1 MHKLMSNLNPVDK
14 EFVDNLSDLSKRLY
28 KLETN
33 RQPYQGDWWEAS
45 DEITIVSTTPRVFS
59 FTNGINPKDLFSLG
73 DPVRWKEDN
82 GAYQYG
88 YIFELTTIDFTVVND
103 NFNTSPTAVIS
114 NLARGVVR
122 TPIGHPKRFHNQ
134 SLQSNGDF
142 TVTPGSVTAGKVGVD
157 WWMDGAVLNI
167 IGTCLGTGN
176 QSITTN
182 GAATF
187 SLSMRMPFLRL
198 RNDPNVVGYVN
209 ISTPKPLI
217 VNQGLEAHGQCYFTT
232 FVSAGVFTLGM
243 IFQRYNFTSWGSSTY
258 DVDFDIKGVPYNL
271 T

>member
-1 MHKLMSNLNPVDK
+1 MNNLNPVDK
-14 EFVDNLSDLSKRLY
+14 EFTDYLNDLNKRLY

-59 FTNGINPKDLFSLG
+59 FTNGLNPKDLFSLG
-73 DPVRWKEDN
+73 DPVRWKEDG

-88 YIFELTTIDFTVVND
+88 YIFELTTVDFTVSND
-103 NFNTSPTAVIS
+103 NFSTSPSAVIS

-134 SLQSNGDF
+134 ILQSNSDF
-142 TVTPGSVTAGKVGVD
+142 TVSSGSVTAGKVGVD

-167 IGTCLGTGN
+167 IGTTLGTGN
-176 QSITTN
+176 QPITTS

-187 SLSMRMPFLRL
+187 NITMRMPFLRL

-209 ISTPKPLI
+209 ISTPHPLI
-217 VNQGLEAHGQCYFTT
+217 VNQGLEAHGQTNFTT
-232 FVSAGVFTLGM
+232 QFSAGVFTLCL
-243 IFQRYNFTSWGSSTY
+243 ILQRTGLASWGSATY
-258 DVDFDIKGVPYNL
+258 DIDCDLRGVPYNL

>member
-1 MHKLMSNLNPVDK
+1 MDNLNPVDK
-14 EFVDNLSDLSKRLY
+14 EFTDYLNDLNKRLY

-45 DEITIVSTTPRVFS
+45 DEITIISTTPRVFS
-59 FTNGINPKDLFSLG
+59 FTNGLNPKDLFSLG
-73 DPVRWKEDN
+73 DPVRWKEDG

-88 YIFELTTIDFTVVND
+88 YIFELTTVDFTVAND
-103 NFNTSPTAVIS
+103 NFSTSPTAVIS

-134 SLQSNGDF
+134 ILQSNSDF
-142 TVTPGSVTAGKVGVD
+142 TVSSGSVTAGKVGVD

-167 IGTCLGTGN
+167 IGTTLGTGN

-182 GAATF
+182 AVASFNVTG
-187 SLSMRMPFLRL
+187 RMPFLRL

-209 ISTPKPLI
+209 ISTPRPL
-217 VNQGLEAHGQCYFTT
+217 VVAQGLEAHGQCKFTT
-232 FVSAGVFTLGM
+232 QFSAGVFTLCM
-243 IFQRYNFTSWGSSTY
+243 VFQRFNFTNWGSSTY
-258 DVDFDIKGVPYNL
+258 DVDFDVRGVPYNL